1 VASGTDD
8 LDPAILE
15 GVPTAELEDFVVWRQ
30 RVRGTNISDRT
41 LLATDYLN
49 HFNEIVMLI
58 EMVPDMPDMLE
69 ECHLWQP
76 KTYQEHFEQSGFSDK
91 ALAIAAYDHVPSKFR
106 RPFEDTITQMQLV
119 VTKTLERMGSNIESQ
134 NLDQLRLDCQVSV
147 EMIHR
152 IIQIAIGIIHGTADV
167 MEQSEIDQYLGVA

>member
-1 VASGTDD
+1 MAPGTDD
-8 LDPAILE
+8 LDVAIID
-15 GVPTAELEDFVVWRQ
+15 GIPQDELRDFLAWRQ
-30 RVRGTNISDRT
+30 QVRGTNISDKT

-69 ECHLWQP
+69 ECLLWQP
-76 KTYQEHFEQSGFSDK
+76 KSYQEHFEQSGFSDK

-106 RPFEDTITQMQLV
+106 RPFEDTISHMQLV
-119 VTKTLERMGSNIESQ
+119 VSHTIQKMSTNIAAEDM
-134 NLDQLRLDCQVSV
+134 LQLRLDCQGSV

-167 MEQSEIDQYLGVA
+167 MEQGEIDQYLGVA